1 MFTWTFEK
9 VPVITKFLPVLVCFC
24 KKCPWRKKWVCGLF
38 QETLFVNH
46 QRYREDVDK
55 RVRKRIHQSV
65 NNSQNL
71 SVCVKMCLG
80 TYAQKLSSRTLLRFT
95 GWGGGNTEIDCL
107 TAVNSD
113 VGSLMNEYRT
123 DLPDKNSKMELRFGG
138 VSANNTSTSKS
149 TPQSCSE

>member
-1 MFTWTFEK
+1 MFTWTLEK

-24 KKCPWRKKWVCGLF
+24 KKCPWRKNGSGLF

-71 SVCVKMCLG
+71 SVCVKMSQG
-80 TYAQKLSSRTLLRFT
+80 TYAQKLSSRILLRFT
-95 GWGGGNTEIDCL
+95 GGGGGNTEIDCL